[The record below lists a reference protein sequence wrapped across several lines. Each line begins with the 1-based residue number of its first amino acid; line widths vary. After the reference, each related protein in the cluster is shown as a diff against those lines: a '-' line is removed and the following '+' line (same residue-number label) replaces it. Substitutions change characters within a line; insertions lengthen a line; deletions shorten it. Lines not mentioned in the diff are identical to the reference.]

1 MPPSNSLKLEQ
12 RIIQIFSDCMTKSK
26 TFRFEDRLYSVK
38 CVGKPRPSHGEC
50 KTDVYIKGESYD
62 GSLLELKL
70 SVKDKTTNEFQ
81 GNKLKAEDANN
92 YFGANW
98 AKIIK
103 KASLSISKN
112 FEETHLIF
120 AKGKHPT
127 KANSMTLGWK
137 LEIANKRRPLS
148 AEIPLTIEEIRNFIF
163 KGTTLSKDKK
173 NAKVNG
179 IEIQDSG
186 VANYLV
192 FANINDLTSTDDVIS
207 RMILIDSYQPPQ
219 IYLIYTANNYRTK
232 EDKADG
238 PRSLAVQIKWHCI
251 EGRLHP
257 EFIFNEPLVKTGEG
271 DMKPI
276 LLTALEELGK
286 RNPEDMDE
294 NDVSNGQ
301 FLYV

>member
-92 YFGANW
+92 YFGA
-98 AKIIK
+98 KIIK

-112 FEETHLIF
+112 FEKTHLIF

-127 KANSMTLGWK
+127 KANSITLGWK

-163 KGTTLSKDKK
+163 KGTTL
-173 NAKVNG
+173 
-179 IEIQDSG
+179 
-186 VANYLV
+186 
-192 FANINDLTSTDDVIS
+192 
-207 RMILIDSYQPPQ
+207 
-219 IYLIYTANNYRTK
+219 
-232 EDKADG
+232 
-238 PRSLAVQIKWHCI
+238 
-251 EGRLHP
+251 
-257 EFIFNEPLVKTGEG
+257 
-271 DMKPI
+271 
-276 LLTALEELGK
+276 
-286 RNPEDMDE
+286 
-294 NDVSNGQ
+294 
-301 FLYV
+301 